1 MTKLN
6 TKQTGWT
13 MTRILTALLIFVFLI
28 FSGGQ
33 TSEGSEKEVSS
44 EELLVQQIKQKIL
57 AELLHDKAFIDQV
70 TQEVVTELKNNNE
83 WVQHIRQEVVQQV
96 KQDILSELQNEEF
109 LAQQIQTGI
118 QKYVQKQRQA
128 QQKARAER
136 QRIAQRKAKNVRPVS
151 KTHDHIYGNSDA
163 IISLIE
169 YSDFEC
175 PFCKRFHPTARKIVE
190 TYEGKVNWVYR
201 HFPLNFHNPGA
212 KKEAE
217 ASECANALGG
227 NEAFWKYADLIY
239 ERTTSN
245 GRGFPIEN
253 LVPLAEEIGLDR
265 EKFQA
270 CLDSGRYR
278 ARVQEDLTE
287 GSNSGITGTPGNIL
301 LHNGTGEVKLKSGAL
316 PFAALK
322 AEIDQMLK

>member
-1 MTKLN
+1 MMQSN
-6 TKQTGWT
+6 PKQLTW
-13 MTRILTALLIFVFLI
+13 MMAPILTAFLMFGLSV
-28 FSGGQ
+28 FSGAQ
-33 TSEGSEKEVSS
+33 TSSGAESAVSS
-44 EELLVQQIKQKIL
+44 EAALVQRIKHEIL
-57 AELLHDKAFIDQV
+57 ADLLSNEAFIQQLSQSV
-70 TQEVVTELKNNNE
+70 LTEL
-83 WVQHIRQEVVQQV
+83 QQSDALAQPIRQQLMQQV
-96 KQDILSELQNEEF
+96 KQDILTELQKGEF
-109 LAQQIQTGI
+109 LSQQIQAEL
-118 QKYVQKQRQA
+118 QKYAQRQQQA

-136 QRIAQRKAKNVRPVS
+136 QRIAQEKAKNVRRVS
-151 KTHDHIYGNSDA
+151 KTRDHIYGNPDA
-163 IISLIE
+163 LISLIE

-175 PFCKRFHPTARKIVE
+175 PYCKRFHPTARQIVD

-212 KKEAE
+212 QKEAE
-217 ASECANALGG
+217 ASECANELGG
-227 NEAFWKYADLIY
+227 NAAFWKYTNRIY

-245 GRGFPIEN
+245 GKGFPIEN

-270 CLDSGRYR
+270 CFNSGRHT

-301 LHNGTGEVKLKSGAL
+301 LHNKTGEVRLRAGAL
-316 PFAALK
+316 PIGAMK